1 MRTNWA
7 GNYTFL
13 APDLRVAGSVAEA
26 QSIVAA
32 ARKVRVLG
40 SGHSF
45 NDIADSAAVQLS
57 LGGLERV
64 VRIDAGRRQVTVDGG
79 IRYGDL
85 APVLQANGWALANLA
100 SLPHISVVGAVMTG
114 THGSGSRTG
123 NLATQVAAFDLLT
136 ASGDI
141 VTMSRESDGDVFAGA
156 VISLGALGAVVG
168 LTLDIEPDYQVRQD
182 VFTGLRF
189 DVIEAEFDAVFDA
202 ATSVSVFTDWR
213 GEAAGAVWVKDR
225 VADGQTV
232 ATGRS
237 EFLGAVPAREKMHP
251 LPGSPAADCT
261 DQMGVPGPWHERLP
275 HFRMGFAPSH
285 GAEIQAEFFV
295 PREEA
300 ARAVAVMRRHG
311 ERLADVLMISEIRT
325 VAADDLWLSPGN
337 RGPMWGSTLPFGE
350 TPRVCVQSCRGS
362 RPIWGHWGPCRTG
375 ARSQRWTPRRSGRVH
390 RGWRRSVIWCCPLTP
405 GQVPQ
410 CLYGPPSVR
419 GQVTGERPGACGLR
433 PAEVS
438 ALSGPASGPASRGPE
453 SEEGARGPVR
463 PCQPR
468 GARCGFR
475 SKGLRRNGVV
485 RRLMCRR

>member
-1 MRTNWA
+1 MAEGDTGVRTNWA
-7 GNYTFL
+7 GNYTFM

-26 QSIVAA
+26 QDIVAA

-45 NDIADSAAVQLS
+45 NDIADCAAVQLS
-57 LGGLERV
+57 LAGLERV
-64 VRIDAGRRQVTVDGG
+64 VRIDAARRQVTVDGG

-85 APVLQANGWALANLA
+85 APVLQAGGWALANLA

-123 NLATQVAAFDLLT
+123 NLATQVAAIDLLT

-141 VTMSRESDGDVFAGA
+141 VTLSRESDGDVFAGA

-168 LTLDIEPDYQVRQD
+168 LTLDVVPDYQVRQD

-202 ATSVSVFTDWR
+202 ATSVSVFTDWC

-225 VADGQTV
+225 VADGQAV
-232 ATGRS
+232 AVGRS
-237 EFLGAVPAREKMHP
+237 AFLGAVPAREKMHP

-261 DQMGVPGPWHERLP
+261 DQLGVPGPWHERLP

-325 VAADDLWLSPGN
+325 VAADDLWLSPGI
-337 RGPMWGSTLPFGE
+337 RGPYVGFHFTFRRDAEGVRAVLPAIEADLGELGAVPHWGKVTTMDPATIRSR
-350 TPRVCVQSCRGS
+350 TPRLAAFRELVQSFDPEGKFRN
-362 RPIWGHWGPCRTG
+362 
-375 ARSQRWTPRRSGRVH
+375 AYV
-390 RGWRRSVIWCCPLTP
+390 
-405 GQVPQ
+405 
-410 CLYGPPSVR
+410 
-419 GQVTGERPGACGLR
+419 ERHLFEAT
-433 PAEVS
+433 
-438 ALSGPASGPASRGPE
+438 
-453 SEEGARGPVR
+453 
-463 PCQPR
+463 
-468 GARCGFR
+468 
-475 SKGLRRNGVV
+475 
-485 RRLMCRR
+485 